1 MPKARVKFR
10 PPRLGGPF
18 EFSADHPDDEFRILS
33 AYPTGDGLFVL
44 LEATMEDEDPADVVH
59 FIDDVSLLSACEV
72 LHIDESTVVLQ
83 FWLPFIPPPYR
94 AVLFSGNLPQ
104 FPHIIRDGWMVCDLI
119 TSHERLSQLQ
129 AGFEAT
135 PFSFEVVSVIQSID
149 STDLLTNQ
157 QRRFMTEALEHGYYD
172 TPRECSLTDLADEL
186 DVSKA
191 TMSVVLHRAE
201 EVVTKEFFAEP
212 VE

>member
-1 MPKARVKFR
+1 MPRARVKFK
-10 PPRLGGPF
+10 PPRLEGPF
-18 EFSADHPDDEFRILS
+18 KFSNDHPEGEFRILS
-33 AYPTGDGLFVL
+33 AYPTGDGLLVL
-44 LEATMEDEDPADVVH
+44 LEATVVDPAIMIHLFNDAPM
-59 FIDDVSLLSACEV
+59 IRACEV
-72 LHIDESTVVLQ
+72 LHADEQTVLLQ

-94 AVLFSGNLPQ
+94 AILLSGNLPQ
-104 FPHIIRDGWMVCDLI
+104 FPHLIQDGWMVCDLT

-129 AGFEAT
+129 AEFEAT
-135 PFSFEVVSVIQSID
+135 PFSFEVVSVTQSID

-172 TPRECSLTDLADEL
+172 TPRECSLTDLADKL
-186 DVSKA
+186 GVSKA

-212 VE
+212 ID